1 MGNEMKSSLLLL
13 FVFAIGGSSCLA
25 QSESNSTQPQ
35 DPDVAVAEKP
45 HTEKVEEK
53 KVDVEKVTDTK
64 NLADDPKALKR
75 FQFQLRKRIG
85 KDQKTRTAFIRYRQR
100 NKTIDPEKIKALY
113 KKASDVDGDNL
124 KWAQSH
130 IDEYGWPAISTI
142 GSRRA
147 DEFFTIVLHADRDIE
162 FQRKCLGL
170 MSKMPAGEWSPKNH
184 KTLQYRVKV
193 LDGKY
198 EHLPLPTTPLPSK
211 RRSKSK

>member
-53 KVDVEKVTDTK
+53 KVDVEKVANTK
-64 NLADDPKALKR
+64 NLADAPKALKR

-85 KDQKTRTAFIRYRQR
+85 KDQKTRIAILRYRKR
-100 NKTIDPEKIKALY
+100 AKVIDPEKIRELC

-130 IDEYGWPAISTI
+130 IDQYGWPAISTI
-142 GSRRA
+142 GSRPA
-147 DEFFTIVLHADRDIE
+147 DEFFTIVLHADRDSE
-162 FQRKCLGL
+162 FQEKCLDI
-170 MSKMPAGEWSPKNH
+170 MSKLPDGEWSPKNH
-184 KTLQYRVKV
+184 KTLVNRIKM
-193 LDGKY
+193 LKGKY
-198 EHLPLPTTPLPSK
+198 EHLPLPTMPLPSK
-211 RRSKSK
+211 SRRK

>member
-1 MGNEMKSSLLLL
+1 M
-13 FVFAIGGSSCLA
+13 FAIGGSTCLA
-25 QSESNSTQPQ
+25 QPDSPPSQQTPQ
-35 DPDVAVAEKP
+35 DPDVTVTEKLETEQVESEKP
-45 HTEKVEEK
+45 
-53 KVDVEKVTDTK
+53 DVEKANVEKFADTK

-85 KDQKTRTAFIRYRQR
+85 KDQKTRIAFIRYRQR